1 MLIALLSDIHA
12 NLEALEACLRHAR
25 SRGAER
31 YALLG
36 DFVGYGADA
45 TAVVS
50 VIERYASEGAIVLK
64 GNHDQA
70 IDKPTSWFNDAAR
83 ASLAWARETLS
94 PEQKRFLAELPLLH
108 RDGETCYAHAS
119 AAAPERWEYVDSPT
133 AARKCAAAAEASYT
147 FCGHVHDQALFFEAP
162 DGRMTKFHPVPGR
175 SIPVRGHRRWVAIVG
190 SVGQPRDRNPAAAYT
205 LFDSQVRQVT
215 FHRVT
220 YDAGAAAAK
229 IRGAGLPG
237 SLAARVEAGI

>member
-147 FCGHVHDQALFFEAP
+147 FCGHVHVPALFHLSAAGKVAGF
-162 DGRMTKFHPVPGR
+162 DPVADVAVPLT
-175 SIPVRGHRRWVAIVG
+175 PQRRWIAVIGA
-190 SVGQPRDRNPAAAYT
+190 VGQPRDRNPAACYALYDDSART
-205 LFDSQVRQVT
+205 LTYVRVP
-215 FHRVT
+215 
-220 YDAGAAAAK
+220 YDIETAQRK
-229 IRGAGLPG
+229 IRDAGLPPFL
-237 SLAARVEAGI
+237 SARLAWGR